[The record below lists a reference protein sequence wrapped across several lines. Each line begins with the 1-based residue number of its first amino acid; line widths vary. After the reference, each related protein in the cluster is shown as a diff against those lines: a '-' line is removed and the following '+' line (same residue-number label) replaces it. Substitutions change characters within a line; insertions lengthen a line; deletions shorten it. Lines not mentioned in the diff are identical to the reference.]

1 MTEVDKIK
9 AALLTERAGYVAR
22 KLDARVKQVDA
33 ALKALGAEAPVD
45 EVVEQAVAAPAL
57 ERAVK
62 AVAAKVKG

>member
-1 MTEVDKIK
+1 MTELDKIK

-33 ALKALGAEAPVD
+33 ALKALGAEAPAD